1 MLVIFAQLL
10 VAGVAYG
17 AIYALIA
24 VAFSMIYR
32 GSRVINFAQG
42 YFASIGAYV
51 TYAGLATL
59 HLPYLA
65 SVFLGIIAVIVISL
79 LVERLAFRP
88 LYRAGPLYLVVSSIA
103 LTFVMH
109 TAIQLI
115 WGARA
120 LKLAPLV
127 RGSFWIGDVVI
138 SWQQLIVIT
147 GLALSVLVL
156 QLLFRGRLGR
166 AMRAAAESP
175 EVAGLLG
182 INTRHMIAVTFVLSS
197 VLTALAG
204 VLVAPLTY
212 LEPGMGGSVGLIGI
226 VAAIVGGLG
235 NIYGAVAGGFVI
247 GLINVFSAYAAGGNF
262 VEVITFLV
270 LVLVLLLRP
279 QGIFGE
285 EGMVSRA

>member
-1 MLVIFAQLL
+1 MIAIFGQLF
-10 VAGVAYG
+10 VAGIAYG

-24 VAFSMIYR
+24 VAFSLIYR

-51 TYAGLATL
+51 TYAGLVTF
-59 HLPYLA
+59 HLPYLLA
-65 SVFLGIIAVIVISL
+65 VALGFIVVIVLSL
-79 LVERLAFRP
+79 LVERFAFRP
-88 LYRAGPLYLVVSSIA
+88 LYKAGPLYVIVSSIA

-120 LKLAPLV
+120 LKLPALIP
-127 RGSFWIGDVVI
+127 GAFWIGDVVI
-138 SWQQLIVIT
+138 SRQQAIVMAA
-147 GLALSVLVL
+147 LVLSVLVL
-156 QLLFRGRLGR
+156 QFLFRGRTGR
-166 AMRAAAESP
+166 AMRTAAENP

-182 INTRHMIAVTFVLSS
+182 IEPRLMIGITFVLSAL
-197 VLTALAG
+197 LTALGG

-212 LEPGMGGSVGLIGI
+212 LEPGMGGSLGLIGI

-235 NIYGAVAGGFVI
+235 NMYGAVAGGFVI
-247 GLINVFSAYAAGGNF
+247 GLVNALSAYAIGGNF
-262 VEVITFLV
+262 VEPITFAV

-285 EGMVSRA
+285 EGMIARA

>member
-1 MLVIFAQLL
+1 MVAIFGQLL

-42 YFASIGAYV
+42 YFAAIGAYT
-51 TYAGLATL
+51 TYAGLTF
-59 HLPYLA
+59 HIPYLLA
-65 SVFLGIIAVIVISL
+65 AILGIVVVIILSL
-79 LVERLAFRP
+79 VVERLAFRP
-88 LYRAGPLYLVVSSIA
+88 LYKAGPLYLIVSSIA

-120 LKLAPLV
+120 LKLPPLV
-127 RGSFWIGDVVI
+127 RGAFWIGDVVI
-138 SWQQLIVIT
+138 SWQQLIVIV
-147 GLALSVLVL
+147 GLGLSVLVL
-156 QLLFRGRLGR
+156 QFLFRGRIGR
-166 AMRAAAESP
+166 AMRAAAENP
-175 EVAGLLG
+175 QVAGLLG
-182 INTRHMIAVTFVLSS
+182 IQSRHMIAVTFVLSS

-212 LEPGMGGSVGLIGI
+212 LEPGMGGSLGLIGI

-235 NIYGAVAGGFVI
+235 NVYGAVAGGFVI
-247 GLINVFSAYAAGGNF
+247 GLVNGLSAYAIGGNF
-262 VEVITFLV
+262 VEIVTFSV

>member
-1 MLVIFAQLL
+1 VAIFGQLF
-10 VAGVAYG
+10 VSGVAYG

-42 YFASIGAYV
+42 YFASIGAYAA
-51 TYAGLATL
+51 YAGLTTF
-59 HLPYLA
+59 HVPYPLA
-65 SVFLGIIAVIVISL
+65 VVFGIVVVIALSL
-79 LVERLAFRP
+79 LVERFAFRP
-88 LYRAGPLYLVVSSIA
+88 LYKAGPLYVIVSSIA

-109 TAIQLI
+109 TAILLI

-120 LKLAPLV
+120 LKLPPMVGGA
-127 RGSFWIGDVVI
+127 FWIGGVVI
-138 SWQQLIVIT
+138 SWQQLIVIV

-156 QLLFRGRLGR
+156 QFLFRGRIGR
-166 AMRAAAESP
+166 AMRAAAENP
-175 EVAGLLG
+175 QVAGLLG
-182 INTRHMIAVTFVLSS
+182 IQPRHMVAITFVLSS

-212 LEPGMGGSVGLIGI
+212 LEPGMGGSLGLIGI

-235 NIYGAVAGGFVI
+235 NVFGAVAGGFAI
-247 GLINVFSAYAAGGNF
+247 GLINALSAYAVGGNF
-262 VEVITFLV
+262 VEIITFSVLLV
-270 LVLVLLLRP
+270 VLLLRP
-279 QGIFGE
+279 QGLFGE